1 MKKKVLIISL
11 CSVLLF
17 CSGCKNKVKLKDG
30 KEVVASVKG
39 KEITAEEL
47 FENLKSKYGSTEVI
61 SIIDDFI
68 VNKEISD
75 SKEAKEYAKAQIEQM
90 KQQYKAYGYDWDQ
103 VLSQYGY
110 DSDDKLIEDFAND
123 YKKKEV
129 AKKYISKDI
138 SEDEINEYYEKEIY
152 GKYTVKH
159 ILIKPETDSEA
170 SDEEKEE
177 AEEKAKEKAKEVIKK
192 LDDGEKW
199 KDLVKEYSDDT
210 GSKDDEGLIKDF
222 TKGDVVDE
230 FFNATLELK
239 DGKYTKEPVQSTYG
253 YHVILKVSNTKK
265 PSLKNSKKKI
275 LSAISENKLNNDE
288 NLYKETWA
296 KIREE
301 YKLNIADST
310 VKSSYNKT
318 K

>member
-1 MKKKVLIISL
+1 MKKKILIVSL

-17 CSGCKNKVKLKDG
+17 CSGCKSKVKLKDG
-30 KEVVASVKG
+30 KEVIASIKG

-47 FENLKSKYGSTEVI
+47 FDELKEKYGSTVVTNMV
-61 SIIDDFI
+61 DDFI
-68 VNKEISD
+68 VSKEIKD
-75 SKEAKEYAKAQIEQM
+75 NKEAKEYAKAQVEQM
-90 KQQYKAYGYDWDQ
+90 KSQYESYGYEWDN

-110 DSDDKLIEDFAND
+110 TSDDQLINDYAND
-123 YKKKEV
+123 YKKRLV
-129 AKKYISKDI
+129 AKKYIEEDI
-138 SEDEINEYYEKEIY
+138 SDDEINEYYEKEIY
-152 GKYTVKH
+152 GNYTVKH
-159 ILIKPETDSEA
+159 ILIKPDTNDDA
-170 SDEEKEE
+170 TDEEKEE

-192 LDDGEKW
+192 LDDGESW

-230 FFNATLELK
+230 FFEATLELE
-239 DGKYTKEPVQSTYG
+239 DGKYTKEPIESTYG

-265 PSLKNSKKKI
+265 PSLEKSKDKI
-275 LSAISENKLNNDE
+275 LDAIAENKLNNDE

-296 KIREE
+296 KIRED

-310 VKSSYNKT
+310 VKSAYNKS